1 MSDSLAAPTKTPGRP
16 IPIRFRA
23 PRGSVSDR
31 PGRRAS
37 ASLGQRFA
45 GFAIAT
51 LLGAFSLIP
60 EASAAGPE
68 AAPGPAGSGPTDA
81 PAVRPQPSP
90 PAATKP
96 RPARAPSL
104 RRPTASPIDDSESP
118 ANLPPVALTP
128 QVIFQ
133 LLASEIAIQRG
144 QGGSAIATYLS
155 LAAKTRDPRLARRA
169 TEIALA
175 ERSFDGALQGARLW
189 RELAPR
195 STLAAQTLETILLS
209 AGRLPEAEPLLAQR
223 LEQLRKE
230 GDVGPFYRQFGL
242 QMARFPDPAAALAML
257 DRLSVRD
264 SGQPEARLAAALL
277 ADAAGKPAR
286 AAAEAARAYAL
297 RPDDERIAVVTAR
310 LLRTTQAGPLNATR
324 LLEGFVKRRPDASE
338 ARFQLARMHAEA
350 GNVDAARE
358 HMEIALRDNP
368 DNPAV
373 LFSLAQIAHQAR
385 QSALSEDYL
394 KRYLALPET
403 VRRDDGLAHLF
414 LAQIE
419 EEQGRPE
426 RAIEWLSKVTDG
438 ERRLPALAKRA
449 QLMGK
454 LGRVDEA
461 RTLLSSAS
469 ADSPRE
475 RTQLVLAEAQVLR
488 DARRTEE
495 SFEVLDRALAGNPDD
510 TDLLYDHAMAAER
523 LDRIEV
529 METSFRKLLAQ
540 RPDHAHALNALGYS
554 LADRNLRL
562 QEAHDLIRRALE
574 LSPDDPHIID
584 SMGWVL
590 FRMGRLDESVRWLE
604 RALGIRAEA
613 EIAAHLGEV
622 LWKLGRT
629 EEAKRAWRKARMVD
643 PDNET
648 LRSTLSRLDVS
659 L

>member
-1 MSDSLAAPTKTPGRP
+1 MSDSPAALTKTPD
-16 IPIRFRA
+16 RA
-23 PRGSVSDR
+23 GTSCSRTPRG
-31 PGRRAS
+31 P
-37 ASLGQRFA
+37 
-45 GFAIAT
+45 GFARLAAVAIAALFGT
-51 LLGAFSLIP
+51 LGLVPGAF
-60 EASAAGPE
+60 AADAE
-68 AAPGPAGSGPTDA
+68 SAPGAGGTTDA

-90 PAATKP
+90 QPPAATKP
-96 RPARAPSL
+96 RPARNPAL
-104 RRPTASPIDDSESP
+104 RRPAPSAVDDSESP
-118 ANLPPVALTP
+118 ANLPPIALTP

-133 LLASEIAIQRG
+133 VLASEIAIQRG

-195 STLAAQTLETILLS
+195 SALAAQTLETILLS
-209 AGRLPEAEPLLAQR
+209 VGRLPEAEPLLVQR
-223 LEQLRKE
+223 LEQLRKD
-230 GDVGPFYRQFGL
+230 GDVGTFYRQFGL
-242 QMARFPDPAAALAML
+242 QMARFPDPAAALALL

-264 SGQPEARLAAALL
+264 ASQPEARLAAALL

-286 AAAEAARAYAL
+286 AAAEAARAHAL

-310 LLRTTQAGPLNATR
+310 LLRATPAGPLNSTR
-324 LLEGFVKRRPDASE
+324 LLEGFVKRHPNASE
-338 ARFQLARMHAEA
+338 ARFQLARMHAES

-385 QSALSEDYL
+385 QPALSEDYL
-394 KRYLALPET
+394 KRYIALPET

-426 RAIEWLSKVTDG
+426 QAIEWLSKVTVG

-488 DARRTEE
+488 DARRNEE
-495 SFEVLDRALAGNPDD
+495 SFDVLDRALTRNVDD

-523 LDRIEV
+523 LDRIDV
-529 METSFRKLLAQ
+529 MEASFRKLLAQ

-562 QEAHDLIRRALE
+562 PEAYELIRRALE
-574 LSPDDPHIID
+574 LSPEDPHIID

-604 RALGIRAEA
+604 RAFGIRAEA

-622 LWKLGRT
+622 LWRLGRI
-629 EEAKRAWRKARMVD
+629 EEAKRAWRKARAVD